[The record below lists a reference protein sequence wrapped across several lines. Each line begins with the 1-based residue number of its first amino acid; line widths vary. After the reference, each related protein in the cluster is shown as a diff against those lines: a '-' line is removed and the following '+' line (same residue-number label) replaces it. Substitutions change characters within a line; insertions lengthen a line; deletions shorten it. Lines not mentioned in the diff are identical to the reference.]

1 MLNLCVI
8 IFIVYAVSGSAAA
21 ILFPK
26 RTKKAVRQAGMSKRI
41 SSCCKTGTAVHKRKS
56 TEVIEIKSKKTG
68 RREKASRRP
77 DALFAA

>member
-26 RTKKAVRQAGMSKRI
+26 HTKRAVRQAGMSKRV
-41 SSCCKTGTAVHKRKS
+41 CPCRKTGAVLHKRKS
-56 TEVIEIKSKKTG
+56 TQVIEIKSKKTG
-68 RREKASRRP
+68 RRGKASRRP